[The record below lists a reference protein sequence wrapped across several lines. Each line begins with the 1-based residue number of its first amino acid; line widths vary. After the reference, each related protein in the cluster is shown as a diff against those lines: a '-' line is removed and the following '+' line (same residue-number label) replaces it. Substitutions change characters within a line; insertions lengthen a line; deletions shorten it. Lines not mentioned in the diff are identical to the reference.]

1 MTAVEAQWLR
11 PHEAAAV
18 LGVTTQTLAEWAG
31 NGKIPA
37 ADVDETE
44 GGQHYGH
51 RRYRAS
57 RIQSLRAERA
67 S

>member
-18 LGVTTQTLAEWAG
+18 LGVTTQTLAEWAD

-37 ADVDETE
+37 ADVDRTE
-44 GGQHYGH
+44 GDH

-57 RIQSLRAERA
+57 RIRSLRAERA